1 MLDTAELDED
11 SEYPTTYE
19 NTSVDVF
26 LMAYGKLIYTPQF
39 GVYYAD
45 EETHSLK
52 IIEPHF
58 QSLTG
63 NIVPFENKLYIN
75 SYINSNVD
83 DYHIKNV
90 YDPITNTLE
99 PTDIDAN
106 TDFDKGSTILNLY
119 CDWCHYSSLKFE
131 GETSG
136 EHKIIFEW
144 DTFDLPN

>member
-1 MLDTAELDED
+1 MKKGVDFIIYSRGIPLI
-11 SEYPTTYE
+11 EY
-19 NTSVDVF
+19 D
-26 LMAYGKLIYTPQF
+26 
-39 GVYYAD
+39 
-45 EETHSLK
+45 K
-52 IIEPHF
+52 IQI
-58 QSLTG
+58 
-63 NIVPFENKLYIN
+63 
-75 SYINSNVD
+75 

-119 CDWCHYSSLKFE
+119 FDWCHYSSKKIE